1 MFFYNSD
8 AVLMG
13 LVATVDR
20 HLLMSQLLPQ
30 LPDICPQDI
39 ASVGTTKGY
48 IDDIIDGRISP

>member
-1 MFFYNSD
+1 MFFYDSD

-20 HLLMSQLLPQ
+20 LRRMLLLLLQ